1 MGPLLFPLYV
11 NDMANVSSVL
21 FTLLFAD
28 DTNVFVEGIC
38 LDNLTEGVNDE
49 LCKISEWMAINKLSL
64 NVKKTKCMI
73 FSLRKNPYHQ
83 NEFHLMEK
91 SLIKFT
97 LLSFWV
103 S

>member
-38 LDNLTEGVNDE
+38 LDNLTDVMNDE
-49 LCKISEWMAINKLSL
+49 LCKLSEWMAINKLSL

-73 FSLRKNPYHQ
+73 
-83 NEFHLMEK
+83 
-91 SLIKFT
+91 
-97 LLSFWV
+97 
-103 S
+103 